1 MHHRHRQRPG
11 RDRVRGERGAVLVEF
26 ALIAPILLVL
36 LFGIVDFGIAMSNQV
51 ALRQGVREG
60 ARQGVVAEYGTTSSC
75 GATIT
80 GGSENMRRL
89 VCLTKDRTDLTASD
103 VSVAVRFATTSAAP
117 PPTTGT
123 GTPPV
128 GSALVVCGVV
138 PLDSLSG
145 MYDPILADRY
155 LRSRTVMRVEVASDA
170 EEAPASEVDPT
181 GENWAW
187 CTP

>member
-1 MHHRHRQRPG
+1 MHDRHRHRPERH
-11 RDRVRGERGAVLVEF
+11 RVRDERGAVLVEF

-60 ARQGVVAEYGTTSSC
+60 ARQGVVAEYGPTSSC
-75 GATIT
+75 GATVV

-89 VCLTKDRTDLTASD
+89 LCLTKSRTDLTASD
-103 VSVAVRFATTSAAP
+103 VSVAVRFDTTTAGP
-117 PPTTGT
+117 TPTTG
-123 GTPPV
+123 GGSPPV

-145 MYDPILADRY
+145 MFDPVLADRY

-170 EEAPASEVDPT
+170 QEAPASEVDPT